1 MIPVKLNNHYY
12 SINNDN
18 VVEKN
23 DFVEEFRSPQSD
35 IEIPKTRK
43 RERVSGIDEGTTD
56 TNNAEIESADFNSVN
71 EVKITYTNFCGN
83 PLTPA

>member
-1 MIPVKLNNHYY
+1 MIPVNLNNNYY

-56 TNNAEIESADFNSVN
+56 TLAKGAIEVTKDNMSTSNRPSG
-71 EVKITYTNFCGN
+71 NFR
-83 PLTPA
+83 LK